1 MAVPVQPVDGF
12 YYDELSKVRVVEP
25 DTAEQTQELKDECK
39 EFVESEWKPA
49 ALWSNTNS
57 LALVHYNFFL
67 CAFSLFLGI
76 SEFQGLVGSFIG
88 TVDSLAKLV
97 EKEKMK
103 VINLL

>member
-1 MAVPVQPVDGF
+1 MSVRN
-12 YYDELSKVRVVEP
+12 SWKVSENRRLYG
-25 DTAEQTQELKDECK
+25 QTRI
-39 EFVESEWKPA
+39 
-49 ALWSNTNS
+49 S

-103 VINLL
+103 VINLYKSMIMMRNFLSLNCV